1 MRRILVTGT
10 TGFIGSALIE
20 SLTKNNYEVWC
31 TTRNGKNL
39 NTDSGV
45 LNYISCDLTQLE
57 ESIGSFYA
65 VINCAASLRNDRT
78 WKRLSDDNC
87 NSLENLILNIEC
99 SKFIQISTCSI
110 FSKSS
115 QTHSLPDPPN
125 IYGLSKYVSEKI
137 LELYSHKFD
146 SKIIIRFPIVIGANK
161 KTQDFVKYIFDHAVR
176 HKKIEL
182 YAKGAFYRN
191 VIHITEAISSILSAL
206 ANDSDFNCE
215 KINVGS
221 LNSETVFDICR
232 FIVKETNSK
241 SEIILSEYEGK
252 TDFNSFIDVSKC
264 SIIDY
269 NCLTIR
275 ENIKNY
281 LSEVT
286 NGI

>member
-10 TGFIGSALIE
+10 TGFIGSALVE
-20 SLTKNNYEVWC
+20 SLANNNYEVWC
-31 TTRNGKNL
+31 TTRSGKNL
-39 NTDSGV
+39 KTDSGV
-45 LNYISCDLTQLE
+45 INYISCDLTQLE

-65 VINCAASLRNDRT
+65 AINCAASLRNDCT

-115 QTHSLPDPPN
+115 QTHAQPDPPN

-137 LELYSHKFD
+137 LELNSHKFD
-146 SKIIIRFPIVIGANK
+146 SSIIIRYPIVIGANK
-161 KTQDFVKYIFDHAVR
+161 KTQDFVKYILDYAVQ

-221 LNSETVFDICR
+221 SNSETVLDICR
-232 FIVKETNSK
+232 FIVKETSSK
-241 SEIILSEYEGK
+241 SDIILSEYEGK

-281 LSEVT
+281 LNEVT
-286 NGI
+286 NEI